1 MSVCDRNA
9 ECGMRNAEGEMQEVK
24 AEERTGIVRKIRML
38 NNLIESLTSVEWTD
52 EQELLKEI
60 REDYLTELEMK
71 NENHK
76 F

>member
-1 MSVCDRNA
+1 
-9 ECGMRNAEGEMQEVK
+9 MQEVK